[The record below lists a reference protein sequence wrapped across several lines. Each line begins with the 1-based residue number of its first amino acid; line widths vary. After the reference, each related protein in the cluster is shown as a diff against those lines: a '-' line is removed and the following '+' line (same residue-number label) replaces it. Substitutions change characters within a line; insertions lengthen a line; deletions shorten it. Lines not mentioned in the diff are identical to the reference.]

1 MGLIKKPPGHSLLPL
16 TLSHSF
22 VSSSALVAKVKRQVW
37 CKKLYPW
44 PPVVCPPLSPAS
56 HRQTLTIHSSRLTG
70 QRDWDWAW
78 AWAWAWAQPEQPPR
92 ARPRPSSHLAP
103 FAACRLPLAVCSCL
117 KSHINNENCT
127 VAKSLNGKILQ
138 ASTLLMLL
146 LPCSNAVDGGT
157 TLCCTAAHTSV
168 CGKVIGLRA
177 LCA

>member
-1 MGLIKKPPGHSLLPL
+1 MQK
-16 TLSHSF
+16 TLSLAACG
-22 VSSSALVAKVKRQVW
+22 V
-37 CKKLYPW
+37 
-44 PPVVCPPLSPAS
+44 PPPSPLSPRS
-56 HRQTLTIHSSRLTG
+56 HRQTLTIHSPRLTG
-70 QRDWDWAW
+70 QRDWV
-78 AWAWAWAQPEQPPR
+78 WAWAQPEQPPR

-138 ASTLLMLL
+138 ASTLLLLL

>member
-1 MGLIKKPPGHSLLPL
+1 MGLIKKPPGHSLLHLSLSFPL
-16 TLSHSF
+16 
-22 VSSSALVAKVKRQVW
+22 SSSALVAKVKRQVW

-44 PPVVCPPLSPAS
+44 PPVVCPPLSSAS

-78 AWAWAWAQPEQPPR
+78 AWARAQPEQPPR

-138 ASTLLMLL
+138 ASTLLLLL

-157 TLCCTAAHTSV
+157 TLCCTAPHTSV